1 MRDFC
6 AAYHQKVTG
15 YAATT
20 EQLVTAWNRTN
31 PRTGELEKAKL
42 DVATRD
48 AVTGNVVY
56 LDTSIT
62 CAYSDDQSRQRA
74 RSGRDGLAAQNREDA
89 KRRRYPP
96 HGGDLVPVVFET
108 GGRPGDATVAYVR
121 SLAHGMEGAARTEV
135 LRYAWQQLSCLLQVG
150 NAEALLASIG
160 T

>member
-6 AAYHQKVTG
+6 AAYHQKITG

-20 EQLVTAWNRTN
+20 EQLVPAWNRIH
-31 PRTGELEKAKL
+31 PRTGELEEAKL

-48 AVTGNVVY
+48 AVTGNVIY
-56 LDTSIT
+56 LDTSIA
-62 CAYSDDQSRQRA
+62 CAHSDDQSRQRA
-74 RSGRDGLAAQNREDA
+74 RSGRDGLAAQLREDE

-96 HGGDLVPVVFET
+96 QGGELVPVVFET
-108 GGRPGDATVAYVR
+108 GGRPGDAAVAYVR
-121 SLAHGMEGAARTEV
+121 SLARDLEGAGRTEV

-150 NAEALLASIG
+150 NAEALLAAIG

>member
-6 AAYHQKVTG
+6 AAYHHKVTG
-15 YAATT
+15 YSATT
-20 EQLVTAWNRTN
+20 KQLVTAWHRTN
-31 PRTGELEKAKL
+31 PRTGEWEEAKL

-48 AVTGNVVY
+48 AVTGAAVY
-56 LDTSIT
+56 LDVSIA
-62 CAYSDDQSRQRA
+62 CAHSDDQSRQRA
-74 RSGRDGLAAQNREDA
+74 RSGRDGLAAQSREDD

-108 GGRPGDATVAYVR
+108 GGRPGDAAVAYVR
-121 SLAHGMEGAARTEV
+121 SLAHGLEGAARTEV

-150 NAEALLASIG
+150 NAEALLAAMG